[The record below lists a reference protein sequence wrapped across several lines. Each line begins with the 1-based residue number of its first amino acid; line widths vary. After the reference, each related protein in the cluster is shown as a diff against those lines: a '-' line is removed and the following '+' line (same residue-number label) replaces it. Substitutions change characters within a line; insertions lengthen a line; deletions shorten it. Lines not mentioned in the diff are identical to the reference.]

1 MPLGMEPRV
10 LILTAS
16 IGEGHDQPARALAD
30 QLRREDASAEV
41 LVEDGLAPMGRLL
54 TLVNESGPRLIY
66 YRARLLFDVEYAL
79 FSRFWPTRRAG
90 QLLLGPVG
98 GPGLMRF
105 IGERKPDVVVSTY
118 PVTTE
123 VLGWLRLRGR
133 LDVPACSAVTDL
145 AGLRYWAAEGVD
157 LHLITHPESLAEVR
171 RIAGERTEV
180 RCVRGL
186 SDEAFEQPR
195 APEDARRAL
204 GLPVFGRV
212 VLVSGGG
219 WGVGDLEQAVR
230 VALRLPEVSMVA
242 CLCGRNEDL
251 RSRLAHEFAGVERV
265 RLEGFSGQ
273 MSEWLAAG
281 DALVHSTAGL
291 TVQEAQVRG
300 CPVISYGWG
309 RGHIRLSNRA
319 YRRFG
324 LAEVVDS
331 PQRLE
336 RVLRDALARPR
347 VADASFAE
355 RASAALLVLACARR
369 HQLARAR

>member
-1 MPLGMEPRV
+1 MAPRV

-16 IGEGHDQPARALAD
+16 IGEGHDRPAQALAA
-30 QLRREDASAEV
+30 QLRRERPSTEV
-41 LVEDGLAPMGRLL
+41 LIEDGLAPMGSLL
-54 TLVNESGPRLIY
+54 RHINESGPRVIY
-66 YRARLLFDVEYAL
+66 YRLRWLFDVEYAL

-90 QLLLGPVG
+90 QALLGPVG
-98 GPGLMRF
+98 GPGLERF
-105 IGERKPDVVVSTY
+105 VRSLDPDVVVSTY

-123 VLGWLRLRGR
+123 VLGWLRRRGR
-133 LDVPACSAVTDL
+133 LAAPACSAVTDL
-145 AGLRYWAAEGVD
+145 AGLRYWAAAGID

-171 RIAGERTEV
+171 RIAGQATEV

-186 SDEAFEQPR
+186 SDAAFEQPR
-195 APEDARRAL
+195 APQDARRAL
-204 GLPVFGRV
+204 DLPATGKV

-219 WGVGDLEQAVR
+219 WGVGDLEQAVE
-230 VALRLPEVSMVA
+230 VALRLPELSTVV
-242 CLCGRNEDL
+242 CLCGRNQAL
-251 RSRLAHEFAGVERV
+251 RARLRNTFADEARV
-265 RLEGFSGQ
+265 RLEGFTDE

-324 LAEVVDS
+324 LADVVES
-331 PQRLE
+331 PRRLE
-336 RVLRDALARPR
+336 SALREALARPR
-347 VADASFAE
+347 VPDADFPRRE
-355 RASAALLVLACARR
+355 SAAALVLACACR
-369 HQLARAR
+369 HQLVRGH